1 MATAADIGEI
11 HEITVYGT
19 QELQLVLNVLHVR
32 VDAAVND
39 METDVLKAILDC
51 YVDLL
56 MPHAGS
62 NWQLGG
68 VRGKQVAPVLGPIY
82 EYIPETT
89 VGLQGE
95 ETGDTLP
102 SHISVCINIHSTRGG
117 KSGRGRIFIPGIPE
131 GATSGSVIAPTNI
144 YWTTLLAFIACLAG
158 KLIHVNE
165 PLGSNFVSLGVLSRK
180 LGAAKPPY
188 NVNQFAAATRL
199 VPRKYVGSSNSR
211 KIGRGA

>member
-1 MATAADIGEI
+1 MPTQAGIGEI

-19 QELQLVLNVLHVR
+19 QELQQVMNVLHVR
-32 VDAAVND
+32 VDAATNN
-39 METDVLKAILDC
+39 MELDVLKAIMDC
-51 YVDLL
+51 YVEIL
-56 MPHAGS
+56 MPHSGS

-68 VRGKQVAPVLGPIY
+68 VRAKQVAPVLGPIY

-89 VGLQGE
+89 EGMQGE
-95 ETGDTLP
+95 EAGDTLP
-102 SHISVCINIHSTRGG
+102 AHISVCINIYTTRGG
-117 KSGRGRIFIPGIPE
+117 KSGRGRMFIPGVPE
-131 GATSGSVIAPTNI
+131 SATTGSVIPPANI
-144 YWTTLLAFIACLAG
+144 YWTTLLAFAACLAA

-165 PLGSNFVSLGVLSRK
+165 PLGSDFVSLGVVSRK

-199 VPRKYVGSSNSR
+199 VPRKFVGSSNSR